1 MIKLY
6 GYINNGR
13 KEINELFYEWSEVYE
28 YMEDNDYLF
37 PDSLDIALIHDI
49 EGYSREVDEEYDI
62 TTDGVG
68 NLESLELLQTLCHY
82 RYQDHVYE
90 AAVRDGLKVDININ
104 DEFPD
109 FEEVFAVQDMMELV
123 GDSEV
128 LNLMLVR
135 SQREFKD
142 IFGEWEDW
150 LNQKVTILGNDDV
163 DLYEKLSYPILV
175 KDVNHNTLDILEI
188 ENYTTY
194 QDVWNF
200 LKNKGSL

>member
-6 GYINNGR
+6 GHINNGR
-13 KEINELFYEWSEVYE
+13 KEINELFYDWSEVYE

-49 EGYSREVDEEYDI
+49 EGYGRDVDEEYDI

-68 NLESLELLQTLCHY
+68 NLESLELLQVVYLCNY
-82 RYQDHVYE
+82 KDHVFE

-135 SQREFKD
+135 SQSEFKD

-150 LNQKVTILGNDDV
+150 ENQEVTILGNDGV
-163 DLYEKLSYPILV
+163 DLYKQLSYPILV

-194 QDVWNF
+194 QDVWGF
-200 LKNKGSL
+200 LKK

>member
-1 MIKLY
+1 MVTLTTVEKKLT
-6 GYINNGR
+6 
-13 KEINELFYEWSEVYE
+13 S
-28 YMEDNDYLF
+28 
-37 PDSLDIALIHDI
+37 
-49 EGYSREVDEEYDI
+49 YSM
-62 TTDGVG
+62 
-68 NLESLELLQTLCHY
+68 N
-82 RYQDHVYE
+82 
-90 AAVRDGLKVDININ
+90 GLKVDIKIN

-109 FEEVFAVQDMMELV
+109 FEEIFAVQDMMELV
-123 GDSEV
+123 GDSKV

-150 LNQKVTILGNDDV
+150 LNQEVTILGNDDV
-163 DLYEKLSYPILV
+163 DLYKQLSYPILV

-200 LKNKGSL
+200 LKN

>member
-13 KEINELFYEWSEVYE
+13 KEINELFYEWSIVHE
-28 YMEDNDYLF
+28 YMVDNDYLF
-37 PDSLDIALIHDI
+37 PDSLDIALIHDT
-49 EGYSREVDEEYDI
+49 EGYSRDVDEKYDI

-68 NLESLELLQTLCHY
+68 NLELLERLQALHHY
-82 RYQDHVYE
+82 RYKDHVYE

-109 FEEVFAVQDMMELV
+109 FEEIFAVQDKMELN
-123 GDSEV
+123 GDSEI

-135 SQREFKD
+135 SQHEFKD
-142 IFGEWEDW
+142 IFAEWEDW
-150 LNQKVTILGNDDV
+150 LNQEVTILGNDDV
-163 DLYEKLSYPILV
+163 DLYRRLSYPVLI
-175 KDVNHNTLDILEI
+175 KDVDHNTLDVLEI

-200 LKNKGSL
+200 LKK

>member
-13 KEINELFYEWSEVYE
+13 KEINELFYDWSEVYE
-28 YMEDNDYLF
+28 YMVDNDYLF
-37 PDSLDIALIHDI
+37 PDSLDVAFIHDI
-49 EGYSREVDEEYDI
+49 EGYNREVDEEYDI

-68 NLESLELLQTLCHY
+68 NLESLELLQTLYHY
-82 RYQDHVYE
+82 RYKDHVYE

-135 SQREFKD
+135 SQSEFKD

-150 LNQKVTILGNDDV
+150 LNQEVTVLGNDDV
-163 DLYEKLSYPILV
+163 DLYKQLSYPILV
-175 KDVNHNTLDILEI
+175 KDVDHNTLDVLEI

-200 LKNKGSL
+200 LKK

>member
-28 YMEDNDYLF
+28 YMVDNDYLF
-37 PDSLDIALIHDI
+37 PDSLDIALIHDVG
-49 EGYSREVDEEYDI
+49 GYGREVDEEYDI

-68 NLESLELLQTLCHY
+68 NLELLEKLQNQHNCE
-82 RYQDHVYE
+82 DHVYE
-90 AAVRDGLKVDININ
+90 NAVRDGLKVDIDIN

-109 FEEVFAVQDMMELV
+109 FEEIFAVQDTMELE
-123 GDSEV
+123 GESEI

-135 SQREFKD
+135 SQHEFKD
-142 IFGEWEDW
+142 IFAEWEDW
-150 LNQKVTILGNDDV
+150 LNQEVTILGNDDV
-163 DLYEKLSYPILV
+163 DLYKRLSYPILV
-175 KDVNHNTLDILEI
+175 KDVDHNTLDVLEI

-194 QDVWNF
+194 QNVWNF
-200 LKNKGSL
+200 LKK

>member
-28 YMEDNDYLF
+28 YMEGNDYLF
-37 PDSLDIALIHDI
+37 PDSLDVAFIHDI
-49 EGYSREVDEEYDI
+49 EGYSRDVDEEYDI

-68 NLESLELLQTLCHY
+68 NLELLEKLQNQHNCEN
-82 RYQDHVYE
+82 HVFE
-90 AAVRDGLKVDININ
+90 AAVRDGLKVDIDIN

-109 FEEVFAVQDMMELV
+109 FEEIFAVQDGLELN

-142 IFGEWEDW
+142 IFGEWGDW
-150 LNQKVTILGNDDV
+150 LNQEVTILDNDDV
-163 DLYEKLSYPILV
+163 DLYRWLSYPVLI
-175 KDVNHNTLDILEI
+175 KDVDYNTLDVLGI

-200 LKNKGSL
+200 LKK

>member
-13 KEINELFYEWSEVYE
+13 KEIDELFYDWSEVYE

-37 PDSLDIALIHDI
+37 PDSLDIAFIHDI
-49 EGYSREVDEEYDI
+49 EGYGREVDEKYDI

-68 NLESLELLQTLCHY
+68 NLESLETLQTLYHY
-82 RYQDHVYE
+82 RYKDHVFE
-90 AAVRDGLKVDININ
+90 AAVRNGLKVDININ

-109 FEEVFAVQDMMELV
+109 FEEIFAVQDMMELV

-135 SQREFKD
+135 SQCEFKD

-150 LNQKVTILGNDDV
+150 ENQEVIILGNDDV
-163 DLYEKLSYPILV
+163 DLYKQLTYPILV

-200 LKNKGSL
+200 LKK